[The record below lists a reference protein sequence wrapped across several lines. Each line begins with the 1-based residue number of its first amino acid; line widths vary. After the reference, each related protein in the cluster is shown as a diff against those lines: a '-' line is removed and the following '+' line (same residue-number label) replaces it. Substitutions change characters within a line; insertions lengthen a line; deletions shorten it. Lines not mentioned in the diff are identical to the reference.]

1 MKHSEAEAAGL
12 REEERK
18 GVLIGLSVSWGFASL

>member
-1 MKHSEAEAAGL
+1 MKHSEAEATGL

-18 GVLIGLSVSWGFASL
+18 GFLIGPSVSWGFASL